1 MATSIFDRLQAGV
14 LTGSADE
21 SRALA
26 AEFAAALPPD
36 ATVAL
41 HGELGAGKTTWVQ
54 GMARGLGVADPVTS
68 PTFTLYAL
76 HRGPRRMLAHMDA
89 YRLASAADAEA
100 LLLEEFLVSPWC
112 LAIEWPE
119 RVAAWI
125 PPEAR
130 HLDLAIAADGRHSI
144 RLR

>member
-1 MATSIFDRLQAGV
+1 VT
-14 LTGSADE
+14 TGAPGE
-21 SRALA
+21 TRALA

-54 GMARGLGVADPVTS
+54 GMAAGFGISEPVTS
-68 PTFTLYAL
+68 PTFTIFTL
-76 HRGPRRMLAHMDA
+76 HRGGRRLLAHMDA
-89 YRLASAADAEA
+89 YRLASAEEAED

-112 LAIEWPE
+112 LAVEWPD
-119 RVAAWI
+119 RVSGWIDPGAWHI
-125 PPEAR
+125 DFRIDAEGHHAV
-130 HLDLAIAADGRHSI
+130 